1 MERATGSSTLTRAT
15 PAKPK
20 LRKGALTP
28 YVYLLPA
35 LLTIGFWV
43 YLPVV
48 QTLELSFYDWNL
60 LPTSPKTFVGWDNY
74 ARLLDLPEVRQALWN
89 TVVYTLGLLPL
100 AVLMPLAVA
109 LLTENIRGRAKN
121 LYRVLV
127 FVPMIMAP
135 VVVSIIWRWLLNPVQ
150 GVFNL
155 WLQQGLGLAPI
166 NFLRDEQLAI
176 WTIIFITGWKLIGFS
191 TLIFSAA
198 IANVDKSYLE
208 AARLD
213 GASEW
218 QATRHIVLPLISP
231 TVLFISLLTVLLSA
245 QWSFV
250 YINVLTQGGPR
261 NSTTNIYHLLWE
273 YGFGSFAVG
282 WSSAAAILLFV
293 GFGLLAWLGLRF
305 TQRYAV
311 YET

>member
-1 MERATGSSTLTRAT
+1 MSLSARSDTASRHQRPRRWVGQL
-15 PAKPK
+15 
-20 LRKGALTP
+20 LP
-28 YVYLLPA
+28 YLYLLPA
-35 LLTIGFWV
+35 LLTIGVWV

-48 QTLELSFYDWNL
+48 QTFKLSFFEWNL
-60 LPTSPKTFVGWDNY
+60 LPTTPKIAVGWENY
-74 ARLLDLPEVRQALWN
+74 QRLLDLPEVRQALWN
-89 TVVYTLGLLPL
+89 TLIYTVGLLPL
-100 AVLMPLAVA
+100 AVGIPLAVA
-109 LLTENIRGRAKN
+109 IFTERIQGRVRS
-121 LYRVLV
+121 LYRALI

-135 VVVSIIWRWLLNPVQ
+135 VVVSIVWQWLLNPLQ

-155 WLQQGLGLAPI
+155 WIQALSLEAI
-166 NFLRDEQLAI
+166 NFLRDERWAI
-176 WTIIFITGWKLIGFS
+176 GTIIFITGWKLMGFS

-198 IANVDKSYLE
+198 IANVDRSYLE

-218 QATRHIVLPLISP
+218 QITRRITLPLISS
-231 TVLFISLLTVLLSA
+231 TVLFMGMLTVLLSS

-273 YGFGSFAVG
+273 YGFGSFAIG

-293 GFGLLAWLGLRF
+293 GFGLLAWVLLRLIN
-305 TQRYAV
+305 RYAV
-311 YET
+311 YES